1 MLKGICLEFIGDDLW
16 KVLNFFKTFFF
27 FEKKHQGVSLAIFF
41 QKKKK
46 VFKKFKN
53 LHEPSLMN
61 SKLIPFSI

>member
-27 FEKKHQGVSLAIFF
+27 LKKNTKGLALKFF
-41 QKKKK
+41 SKKKKK